1 MNNFNLHYL
10 DYYLPETVLSVK
22 DLVDLVDE
30 HVIPPVFENKA
41 EYLMFTKDILEQEN
55 VLVETQFSEVEMI
68 NGLLTKFFSGSTI
81 KPNEID
87 LIITCQE
94 GNQNTSESFVK
105 CLQHEHKMTN
115 ANVMNISGN
124 HCANVPVI
132 WDFIRSMQ
140 NSMRHILIVAGNKT
154 VNHNDRILGAYG
166 ILSDGAG
173 IALLSVDPGICSM
186 KNQVKLSNGSLYKVD
201 MNKDNSLLHYKY
213 MTAGVKKLLENGSLP
228 VDSLA
233 SVIPQNAN
241 ILLLSKVTMGLGI
254 DTRKIFTQNIS
265 RSGHVDSV
273 DFIINLKDILDEGK
287 LTSGDTILAL
297 NMGWAGSYVSSLIIV
312 N

>member
-1 MNNFNLHYL
+1 MNNFNLQYV
-10 DYYLPETVLSVK
+10 DYYLPETILSVK
-22 DLVDLVDE
+22 ELVDQVDE
-30 HVIPPVFENKA
+30 HVIPPVFETKA
-41 EYLMFTKDILEQEN
+41 DYLMFTKDILEQEK
-55 VLVETQFSEVEMI
+55 VLVETGVSEMEML
-68 NGLLTKFFSGSTI
+68 NGLLTKMFNESDI
-81 KPNEID
+81 KPADID
-87 LIITCQE
+87 LIVTCQE

-105 CLQHEHKMTN
+105 CLQQEHKMTN

-132 WDFIRSMQ
+132 WDFINSMQ
-140 NSMRHILIVAGNKT
+140 SSMRNILIVAVNKT
-154 VNHNDRILGAYG
+154 ENPNDRVLGAYG

-173 IALLSVDPGICSM
+173 IALLSGNPGICSIQS
-186 KNQVKLSNGSLYKVD
+186 QVKLSNGSLYKVD

-213 MTAGVKKLLENGSLP
+213 MTAGVKRLLENNSVP
-228 VDSLA
+228 VDSLVC
-233 SVIPQNAN
+233 VIPQNAN
-241 ILLLSKVTMGLGI
+241 IMLLSKVAMGMGI

-287 LTSGDTILAL
+287 LKSGETMLAL
-297 NMGWAGSYVSSLIIV
+297 NMGWAGSYVSSLITV